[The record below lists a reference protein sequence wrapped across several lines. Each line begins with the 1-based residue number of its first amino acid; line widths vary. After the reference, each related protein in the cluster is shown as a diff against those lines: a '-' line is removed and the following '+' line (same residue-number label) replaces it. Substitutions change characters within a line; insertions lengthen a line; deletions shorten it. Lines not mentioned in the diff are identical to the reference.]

1 LQNMNF
7 SRIKKGVRHFGSDV
21 RTAIIECRLTG
32 FSVYLTL
39 SGIILF
45 IKACI
50 PLTKDE
56 SLRLVWNRKL
66 LGF

>member
-1 LQNMNF
+1 MNF

-56 SLRLVWNRKL
+56 SLRLV
-66 LGF
+66 